1 MTPLSVVQPEA
12 IISHADIFRCEPY
25 RVSLT
30 ARACVARQ
38 ADARRKSTSK
48 HSTRTTALSK
58 CSGCALG
65 AAVAGRLDGVED
77 VGAPLAVAVEPP
89 PERRP
94 EAPPPVS
101 MVVRIERPAPVVDEE
116 PAPGACP
123 ECLLVGAHK
132 LQCSAREGRGLVLG
146 AELVDGAVVVAV
158 AEAPALVR
166 PATLPPPAFAT
177 PVAVADAP
185 AAPLPVVARALA
197 AVRRERHRE
206 ARRRAA
212 KAHAS
217 PALERAVRGS
227 LRRLVG
233 ELFAVLARA
242 TLALRRLVGELFAV
256 LARATLAA
264 AGVSPRRA

>member
-1 MTPLSVVQPEA
+1 MTPLPVVQPEA
-12 IISHADIFRCEPY
+12 IASHADMFRCEPY
-25 RVSLT
+25 RVNLT
-30 ARACVARQ
+30 ARACAGRQ
-38 ADARRKSTSK
+38 ADARRKGT
-48 HSTRTTALSK
+48 STRPTSATALSK

-65 AAVAGRLDGVED
+65 ATVAARLKGVED

-101 MVVRIERPAPVVDEE
+101 MVMRLERPPVVDDE
-116 PAPGACP
+116 PPP
-123 ECLLVGAHK
+123 
-132 LQCSAREGRGLVLG
+132 
-146 AELVDGAVVVAV
+146 VAV
-158 AEAPALVR
+158 AEG
-166 PATLPPPAFAT
+166 
-177 PVAVADAP
+177 AP
-185 AAPLPVVARALA
+185 AAPLPVVARALS
-197 AVRRERHRE
+197 AVRRERHRG

-227 LRRLVG
+227 LRRLVS
-233 ELFAVLARA
+233 
-242 TLALRRLVGELFAV
+242 ELFAV

>member
-1 MTPLSVVQPEA
+1 MTPLPVVQPEA
-12 IISHADIFRCEPY
+12 IASHADMFRCEPY
-25 RVSLT
+25 RVNLT
-30 ARACVARQ
+30 ARACAGRQ
-38 ADARRKSTSK
+38 ADARRKGT
-48 HSTRTTALSK
+48 STRPTSATALSK

-65 AAVAGRLDGVED
+65 ATVAARLKGVED

-101 MVVRIERPAPVVDEE
+101 MVVRVERPAPVVDDE
-116 PAPGACP
+116 PPPGACP
-123 ECLLVGAHK
+123 ECLLAGEHK
-132 LQCSAREGRGLVLG
+132 LQCSRREGRGLVLG
-146 AELVDGAVVVAV
+146 AELVVVAV
-158 AEAPALVR
+158 ADAPAIAR
-166 PATLPPPAFAT
+166 PATLPPPALEA
-177 PVAVADAP
+177 PVAVAV
-185 AAPLPVVARALA
+185 AAPLPVVARALS
-197 AVRRERHRE
+197 AVRRERHRG

-242 TLALRRLVGELFAV
+242 TLA
-256 LARATLAA
+256 A

>member
-1 MTPLSVVQPEA
+1 MTPLPVVQPEA
-12 IISHADIFRCEPY
+12 IASHADIFRCEPY
-25 RVSLT
+25 RVNLT
-30 ARACVARQ
+30 ARACVGRQ
-38 ADARRKSTSK
+38 ADARRKGT
-48 HSTRTTALSK
+48 STRPTSATALSK
-58 CSGCALG
+58 CSGCSRG
-65 AAVAGRLDGVED
+65 AVVAARLKGVAD

-101 MVVRIERPAPVVDEE
+101 MVMRVERPPVVDEPEE
-116 PAPGACP
+116 PA
-123 ECLLVGAHK
+123 
-132 LQCSAREGRGLVLG
+132 LG
-146 AELVDGAVVVAV
+146 AELVDGAVAVAV
-158 AEAPALVR
+158 VDAPAIAR
-166 PATLPPPAFAT
+166 PATLPPPAYAA
-177 PVAVADAP
+177 PVAVADVAP

-197 AVRRERHRE
+197 AVRRVRHRE

-227 LRRLVG
+227 LRR
-233 ELFAVLARA
+233 FA
-242 TLALRRLVGELFAV
+242 GELFAV